1 MGISGVSSGYN
12 YYDYNSMLNS
22 TSWAEKAEKD
32 AEQIKNSTT
41 SKTSG
46 TSSASGSNS
55 YVNSSNASTSTFL
68 LGYQST
74 LEDLE
79 AASSK
84 LQTYQKD
91 NVFQKYEEKLAAA
104 NKPGADEAARKAADS
119 ALDDIVAAVKDF
131 ANKYN
136 DTVSYMSANASRGS
150 GVANQLEAF
159 KRMIPTEQGLKTLG
173 MKMDTNGK
181 LQVDEDKLKDA
192 LGEIYDHVK
201 ETIGGQYGIADRVG
215 SRATYVLDSPVDKIV
230 DGNTTTS
237 ASSSAA
243 DSANK
248 GSSSTSSASGST
260 GTAKASS
267 MSDSFM
273 QFANFAK
280 GGAFNLTNYY
290 AVSMLNILA

>member
-22 TSWAEKAEKD
+22 SSWVEKAEKE

-55 YVNSSNASTSTFL
+55 YVTSSNASTSTFL
-68 LGYQST
+68 MGYQST

-79 AASSK
+79 AAAGK
-84 LQTYQKD
+84 LQIYQKD

-104 NKPGADEAARKAADS
+104 NQPDADEAAKKAAES

-173 MKMDTNGK
+173 MKVDTNGK
-181 LQVDEDKLKDA
+181 LQVDEDKLRKA
-192 LGEIYDHVK
+192 LSETYGHVK
-201 ETIGGQYGIADRVG
+201 EAIGGQYGIADRVG
-215 SRATYVLDSPVDKIV
+215 SRATYVLDSPVDTIV
-230 DGNTTTS
+230 DGKTT
-237 ASSSAA
+237 
-243 DSANK
+243 
-248 GSSSTSSASGST
+248 SSTSSADST
-260 GTAKASS
+260 NQSSSSSSASSTASSTKASS

>member
-32 AEQIKNSTT
+32 AEQIKSSTT

-173 MKMDTNGK
+173 MKVDTNGK

-192 LGEIYDHVK
+192 LGEIYNHVK

-248 GSSSTSSASGST
+248 GGSSSSSASGST

>member
-290 AVSMLNILA
+290 AVSMLNILV

>member
-32 AEQIKNSTT
+32 AEQIKSSTT

-84 LQTYQKD
+84 LQIYQKD

-173 MKMDTNGK
+173 MKVDTNGK
-181 LQVDEDKLKDA
+181 LQVNEDKLKDA
-192 LGEIYDHVK
+192 LGEIYNHVK

-248 GSSSTSSASGST
+248 GSSSSSSASGST